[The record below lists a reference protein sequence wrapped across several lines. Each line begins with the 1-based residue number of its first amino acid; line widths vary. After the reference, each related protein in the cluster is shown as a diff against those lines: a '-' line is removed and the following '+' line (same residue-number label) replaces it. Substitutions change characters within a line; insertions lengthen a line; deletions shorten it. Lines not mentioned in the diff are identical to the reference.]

1 MAGSRSAGGAL
12 TIAGT
17 GTDVAVASAA
27 RGMSAFWSRILVAIA
42 GLPIVLGF
50 AWLGGW
56 WLVAL
61 AVVGGLLALHE
72 YFAMIRELRPLA
84 LAGFAGLVLALLGAQ
99 LGGIVW
105 MLGGF
110 MSTFATAF
118 LLHGIARTK
127 SSATA
132 AIGSTVVGV
141 AWIALGLGHL
151 LLLRDLEPKG
161 RLAAFTVLIAVFTAD
176 TLAYFSGRLVGR
188 HKLVPTLSPGK
199 TWEGFVAGVAA
210 AVFVTF
216 VALYKQHFLSIPAS
230 IVLGFVIAFACVIG
244 DLFESALKR
253 DMQVKDTGSLLAGHG
268 GVLDRIDSVLFA
280 AVASFYAILALQ

>member
-1 MAGSRSAGGAL
+1 
-12 TIAGT
+12 
-17 GTDVAVASAA
+17 
-27 RGMSAFWSRILVAIA
+27 MSAFWSRILVAVA
-42 GLPIVLGF
+42 GLPVVLGL

-61 AVVGGLLALHE
+61 CVVAGLLALHE

-84 LAGFAGLVLALLGAQ
+84 LAGFAGLVLALLGAK
-99 LGGIVW
+99 LGGVLW

-127 SSATA
+127 ASATA
-132 AIGSTVVGV
+132 AISSTVLGVG
-141 AWIALGLGHL
+141 WIGLGLGHVL
-151 LLLRDLEPKG
+151 MLRDLEPKG
-161 RLAAFTVLIAVFTAD
+161 RLAALTVLIAVFAAD
-176 TLAYFSGRLVGR
+176 TIAYFTGRLIGR

-199 TWEGFVAGVAA
+199 TWEGLVAGVVA
-210 AVFVTF
+210 AVFVAF
-216 VALYKQHFLSIPAS
+216 VALYRQDFLSIAAS
-230 IVLGFVIAFACVIG
+230 IVLGFVIAFAGVLG

-253 DMQVKDTGSLLAGHG
+253 DMQVKDTGSILAGHG

-280 AVASFYAILALQ
+280 AIASFYAILALQ

>member
-1 MAGSRSAGGAL
+1 MSRL
-12 TIAGT
+12 L
-17 GTDVAVASAA
+17 V
-27 RGMSAFWSRILVAIA
+27 VAI
-42 GLPIVLGF
+42 GLPLVLGLV
-50 AWLGGW
+50 WLGGW

-61 AVVGGLLALHE
+61 AIVVGFLALHE

-84 LAGFAGLVLALLGAQ
+84 LGGFAGLVLAILGAH

-110 MSTFATAF
+110 MSTLATAF

-127 SSATA
+127 ASATT
-132 AIGSTVVGV
+132 AISSTVLGV
-141 AWIALGLGHL
+141 AWIGLGLGHVL
-151 LLLRDLEPKG
+151 MLRDLGANG
-161 RLAAFTVLIAVFTAD
+161 RLAVFTVLLAVFAAD
-176 TLAYFSGRLVGR
+176 TIAYFTGRLIGR

-199 TWEGFVAGVAA
+199 TWEGFVAGVIA
-210 AVFVTF
+210 AVFVAF
-216 VALYKQHFLSIPAS
+216 VALYKQDFLSIPES
-230 IVLGFVIAFACVIG
+230 IVLGLVVAFAGALG

-280 AVASFYAILALQ
+280 AVAAFYTILALQ